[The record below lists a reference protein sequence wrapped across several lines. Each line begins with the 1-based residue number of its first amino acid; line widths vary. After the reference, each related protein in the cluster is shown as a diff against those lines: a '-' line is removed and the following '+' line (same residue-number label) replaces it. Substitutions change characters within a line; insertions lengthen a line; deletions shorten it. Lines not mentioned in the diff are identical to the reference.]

1 MSLSRPLR
9 PHSRGRWRT
18 RDGGAAG
25 PADEGA
31 PDQATGASDGLF
43 VNNGAQRPGAATKRA
58 T

>member
-1 MSLSRPLR
+1 MP
-9 PHSRGRWRT
+9 
-18 RDGGAAG
+18 GAMAHAHVTG
-25 PADEGA
+25 PTDEGA

>member
-1 MSLSRPLR
+1 MSRPLR